1 MHSEDRFVRVQ
12 AIEIGLGV
20 SRSTAY
26 RLATELCV
34 VRVRRALRVPVRAIV
49 NRFGPEAARACV
61 AASRR

>member
-1 MHSEDRFVRVQ
+1 MQTEGHFVRVQ

-34 VRVRRALRVPVRAIV
+34 VRVRRSLRVPVRAIAT
-49 NRFGPEAARACV
+49 RFGAEAARACL